1 MSQPSM
7 SQSNL
12 SATSR
17 KKVVVVGGGLAGLS
31 AACSLA
37 DLGYTV
43 QLLERRPYVGGRASS
58 YEHPGTDEV
67 IDNCQHVLIGR
78 CTNLINLY
86 ERLGVGHAIG
96 WYRHFNFIEPG
107 GRLSLLR
114 SGSLPAP
121 LHSAASFLTAK
132 AFTLA
137 DKLAIAR
144 GLLAFVGGL
153 PADSEEDFGSWLKRH
168 GQTHAAIERFWKPV
182 LVSALNEEPEH
193 ISVHYAAKVM
203 RESFL
208 SSARAGEMGIPSIPL
223 SELYGHAIQYIAAR
237 GGEVRLRTSVE
248 AVEPLAGTTGW
259 SVRAGEESFAADAVV
274 LALPFEGMAKLM
286 PGLPQTAGSQATGSQ
301 TDSVAAAG
309 VAALKEKLAGF
320 EHSPITGIHL
330 WLDRTITPLEHAV
343 LLDSPI
349 QWMFNKSALQP
360 GHRRAS
366 TSGQGAGS
374 SPSAQTGQ
382 YLELVVSASR
392 ALVSMQRQPIVD
404 LAMAELGRFFP
415 AVREAQLVKAAVV
428 KEVRA
433 TFSVRPGIESIR
445 PGPVSPWPG
454 IFLAGDWVA
463 TGWPATMEGAVRSG
477 YQAAEAV
484 TALLGVRKR
493 VLVPDLPHA
502 GFMKLTPP

>member
-1 MSQPSM
+1 MSGGVQ
-7 SQSNL
+7 
-12 SATSR
+12 
-17 KKVVVVGGGLAGLS
+17 KKIIVVGGGLAGLS
-31 AACSLA
+31 AACALA
-37 DLGYTV
+37 DLGYRV

-58 YEHPGTDEV
+58 YEHPGTEEV

-78 CTNLINLY
+78 CTNLIQLY
-86 ERLGVGHAIG
+86 ERLGMGDAIG

-107 GRLSLLR
+107 GRLSVLR

-121 LHSAASFLTAK
+121 FHSSLSFLTAK
-132 AFTLA
+132 AFTVA

-144 GLLAFVGGL
+144 GLLAFTGGL
-153 PADSEEDFGSWLKRH
+153 PPDSDEDFGSWLKRH

-182 LVSALNEEPEH
+182 LVSALNEEPER

-223 SELYGHAIQYIAAR
+223 SELYGHAIEYIAAR
-237 GGEVRLRTSVE
+237 GGEVLLRTSVD
-248 AVEPLAGTTGW
+248 AVEALESSSGRIGW
-259 SVRAGEESFAADAVV
+259 SVRAGEERFEADAVV

-286 PGLPQTAGSQATGSQ
+286 PHLPQ
-301 TDSVAAAG
+301 AAG
-309 VAALKEKLAGF
+309 AEALAQKLAGF

-330 WLDRTITPLEHAV
+330 WFDRAITPLEHAV

-349 QWMFNKSALQP
+349 QWLFNKSALQP
-360 GHRRAS
+360 AHRGAS
-366 TSGQGAGS
+366 GKAQQNGELSQSGK
-374 SPSAQTGQ
+374 AQQGQ
-382 YLELVVSASR
+382 YVELVVSASR
-392 ALVSMQRQPIVD
+392 ALVPMQRQPIID
-404 LAMAELGRFFP
+404 LALAELKRFFP
-415 AVREAQLVKAAVV
+415 AVSAAQLVKAAVV

-433 TFSVRPGIESIR
+433 TYSVRPGIESIR

-454 IFLAGDWVA
+454 ILLAGDWVA

-484 TALLGVRKR
+484 TALWGPRQRIR
-493 VLVPDLPHA
+493 VADLPH
-502 GFMKLTPP
+502 GGLMKLTPA